1 MILFNVSYIKRGESF
16 NNCSGMYKSYILI
29 YLLGE
34 GWFFFEVEGS
44 EGFFE
49 WLWIGFGVCFD

>member
-1 MILFNVSYIKRGESF
+1 MILCNVNYIKRGESF
-16 NNCSGMYKSYILI
+16 DNCSGMYKIVYFN

>member
-1 MILFNVSYIKRGESF
+1 MILCNVNYIKRGESF
-16 NNCSGMYKSYILI
+16 NNCSGMYKLYILI